1 MTTLILIIGLII
13 LTAGAELL
21 VRGASRIAE
30 KLGLS
35 SLVIGLTV
43 VAFGTSAPEL
53 AVSVKAALS
62 GQGGIALG
70 NIVGSNIFNVAAIL
84 GIAAMICP
92 LAVNRDIIKRDMPIM
107 LGASLLFVFFVRSS
121 GRLNPWEGFILFGLI
136 LFYVVSTVRRAGSK
150 KIPLAKSETVPAA
163 PTNHSLPLSIFLT
176 LAGLGMLLF
185 GAKLFVDGA
194 VSIARLLGWSEA
206 AIGLTIV
213 AAGTSLP
220 ELATS
225 VVASYRRQTDIAIGN
240 VVGSNIFNLLCIGG
254 VSGSLSS
261 IDSAGI
267 GWVDLGAM
275 VLTSLLLLPLMR
287 NGFRLNRIEGGFL
300 FSAFLGY
307 LWLIWQ

>member
-21 VRGASRIAE
+21 VRGASRIAG

-62 GQGGIALG
+62 GQGGISLG

-92 LAVNRDIIKRDMPIM
+92 LAVNLDIIKRDMPIM

-121 GRLNPWEGFILFGLI
+121 GRLDRWEGLI
-136 LFYVVSTVRRAGSK
+136 LFALILIYVFWTVRRAGTEK
-150 KIPLAKSETVPAA
+150 TNLVVTETVSTT
-163 PTNHSLPLSIFLT
+163 PTNYSLPLSIFLT

-185 GAKLFVDGA
+185 GAKLFVDSA

-225 VVASYRRQTDIAIGN
+225 VVASLRRQTDMAIGN

-261 IDSAGI
+261 IDSGGL
-267 GWVDLGAM
+267 GWIDLGAM
-275 VLTSLLLLPLMR
+275 LLTSLLLLPLMR
-287 NGFRLNRIEGGFL
+287 TGFRLNRIEGGLLFGAFL
-300 FSAFLGY
+300 FY
-307 LWLIWQ
+307 LWLIWP